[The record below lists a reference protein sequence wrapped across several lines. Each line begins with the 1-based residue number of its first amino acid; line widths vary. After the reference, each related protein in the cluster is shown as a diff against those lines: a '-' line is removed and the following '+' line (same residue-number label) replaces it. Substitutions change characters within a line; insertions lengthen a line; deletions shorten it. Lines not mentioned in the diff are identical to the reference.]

1 MANAIID
8 EETGRSLE
16 YRELITKPQYKKQWT
31 HSLANELGR
40 LAQGLKRGIKGTDT
54 IIFTPFEELP
64 HERRK
69 DITYGRIVCDYRL
82 QKNEPNCTCLTVG
95 GDRINYPNDIS
106 TPTADTTM
114 AKLLINSTISDAG
127 ARYMCAD

>member
-8 EETGRSLE
+8 KETGRSLE

-31 HSLANELGR
+31 QSFANELGR

-54 IIFTPFEELP
+54 IIFTPFKEIP

-69 DITYGRIVCDYRL
+69 DITYGRI
-82 QKNEPNCTCLTVG
+82 
-95 GDRINYPNDIS
+95 
-106 TPTADTTM
+106 
-114 AKLLINSTISDAG
+114 
-127 ARYMCAD
+127 